1 MIPGKYWYD
10 FLRNSKFCLT
20 TPSGSSLL
28 DKRGEYRDLVSNLIK
43 FSPDIS
49 FYEIEK
55 QFEPAD
61 CAYRFE
67 AISPR
72 NLEAALLGTVQ
83 IATPG
88 SYSNVFHEMEHFV
101 PLEEDCS
108 NIEDVLETIKDATA
122 MRRLQKNAR
131 ESVLSREDLRLSNLV
146 KRLLEFIEN
155 RRSQNHVSRDQEKR
169 MEDIVNRYNQE
180 IRVRSFLH
188 WKPRE
193 IKAKALSLFR

>member
-1 MIPGKYWYD
+1 
-10 FLRNSKFCLT
+10 
-20 TPSGSSLL
+20 
-28 DKRGEYRDLVSNLIK
+28 
-43 FSPDIS
+43 
-49 FYEIEK
+49 
-55 QFEPAD
+55 
-61 CAYRFE
+61 
-67 AISPR
+67 
-72 NLEAALLGTVQ
+72 
-83 IATPG
+83 
-88 SYSNVFHEMEHFV
+88 
-101 PLEEDCS
+101 
-108 NIEDVLETIKDATA
+108 